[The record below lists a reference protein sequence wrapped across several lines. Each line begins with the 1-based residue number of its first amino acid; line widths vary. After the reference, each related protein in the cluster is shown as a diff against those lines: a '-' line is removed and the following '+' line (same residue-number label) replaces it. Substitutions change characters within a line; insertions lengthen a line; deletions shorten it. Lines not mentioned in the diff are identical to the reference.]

1 MKTKKFLSLMLV
13 ALSGLFFLSSCSDE
27 ETVDGQPGVSGATQ
41 SVVEIATTNNDFTTL
56 VEALM
61 KADLVSALEGEGPYT
76 VFAPTNDAFNQLFAD
91 LGVDGIDDLSAE
103 ALRPILLN
111 HVIAANAPS
120 YAINTGYK
128 SSLNTFTPDKL
139 GTNLYL
145 AAEDMGNLSRGQDA
159 ETGEISMK
167 VSKQVRVN
175 GKTDVV
181 IGDVMATNGVIHIVE
196 EVILP
201 ASIVDFALAD
211 PNFSILVE
219 AVVKADLVSALSA
232 EGPFTV
238 FAPTN
243 QAFEA
248 LFAALNVNGIEDLSA
263 DDLKPILLYHVVG
276 DNVIAAEVG
285 KGTVGTL
292 NESSSIELDI
302 VGTEVTIDGRARVI
316 ATDVQGSNGVIHVI
330 DSVLLP

>member
-1 MKTKKFLSLMLV
+1 MLV
-13 ALSGLFFLSSCSDE
+13 ALSGMFFLSSCSDE
-27 ETVDGQPGVSGATQ
+27 ETVDNQPGISGATQ
-41 SVVEIATTNNDFTTL
+41 SVVEIATSNNDFSIL
-56 VEALM
+56 VDALM
-61 KADLVSALEGEGPYT
+61 KADLVSALDGDGPYT
-76 VFAPTNDAFNQLFAD
+76 VFAPTNDAFNQLFSD
-91 LGVDGIDDLSAE
+91 LGVDGIDDLSAD

-111 HVIAANAPS
+111 HVISAQAPS
-120 YAINTGYK
+120 YSINTGYV
-128 SSLNTFTPDKL
+128 SSLNTFTPDKVA
-139 GTNLYL
+139 TNLYL
-145 AAEDMGNLSRGQDA
+145 SAEDMGNLSRGKDA

-201 ASIVDFALAD
+201 ATVVDFALAD

-248 LFAALNVNGIEDLSA
+248 LFAALNVNGIQDLTA

-276 DNVIAAEVG
+276 DNVVAAEVG
-285 KGTVGTL
+285 KGSVSTL
-292 NESSSIELDI
+292 NESSAIELDI
-302 VGTEVTIDGRARVI
+302 VGSDVIIDGNARVI